1 MNIPKLVFVLA
12 FAGFAANS
20 LGQAKKYQI
29 KTEVLEYMSAVYD
42 PISSEVH
49 VEFKN
54 ANSETRIFYH
64 SNTDTVKLEEK
75 FFNSPV
81 APITEAGKNLTK
93 TELVGKKYK
102 IEYSALTESATS
114 TCCFKMSICEGLSK

>member
-1 MNIPKLVFVLA
+1 MKIIKLLFVLV
-12 FAGFAANS
+12 FAGFAMNS
-20 LGQAKKYQI
+20 FGQAKKSQS
-29 KTEVLEYMSAVYD
+29 KTEVLEYVSAVYD
-42 PISSEVH
+42 PISTEVH

-54 ANSETRIFYH
+54 ANGENRIFYH
-64 SNTDTVKLEEK
+64 SKNDAVKLEEK
-75 FFNSPV
+75 FFNPPV

-114 TCCFKMSICEGLSK
+114 SCCFKMIMCDGVVK